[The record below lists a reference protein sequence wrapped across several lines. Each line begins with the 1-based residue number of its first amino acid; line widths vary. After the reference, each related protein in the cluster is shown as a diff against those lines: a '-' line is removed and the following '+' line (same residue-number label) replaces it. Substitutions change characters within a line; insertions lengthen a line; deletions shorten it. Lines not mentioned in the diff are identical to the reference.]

1 MVFMKIG
8 LPKALLYHYYAPL
21 WKAFFDELK
30 VHYIESE
37 DTTSKTVLLGKEKSI
52 DEACLA
58 LKIYLGHIE
67 ELKDKCDYILVPRIY
82 SLKKTEQVCNNFNC
96 LYDLVRNT
104 FKDIKILNYNI
115 DVKHHQSEKSA
126 FLKIGKDLGFSVMET
141 ARAYNLAKEIE
152 TTYYLNEVKKAKKT
166 LASTKTKILLIGH
179 PYILKDNLIGKSI
192 INYLEKNNIA
202 LIYSYQIKK
211 DLIEYNAN
219 KISPR
224 IHFTMNKRDLA
235 AFNYFH
241 DKVDGTIILTAFPCG
256 PDSLSNEMILRKRKK
271 HPLLLLT
278 FEDLTNNTAVITRLE
293 SFLDMLKGGIH
304 L

>member
-1 MVFMKIG
+1 MKIG

-21 WKAFFDELK
+21 WKAFFDELG
-30 VHYIESE
+30 VDYIVSS
-37 DTTSKTVLLGKEKSI
+37 DTTIKTLIVGKEKSI

-67 ELKDKCDYILVPRIY
+67 ELKEKCDYILVPRIF
-82 SLKKTEQVCNNFNC
+82 SLVKSEQACTNFNA

-115 DVKHHQSEKSA
+115 DVKHHKYEKSA
-126 FLKIGKDLGFSVMET
+126 FLKIGKDLGFSILES
-141 ARAYNLAKEIE
+141 ARAYNKAKEIE
-152 TTYYLNEVKKAKKT
+152 NNYYKNEEKNAKDILKT
-166 LASTKTKILLIGH
+166 NKTKILLLGH

-192 INYLEKNNIA
+192 VNYLLNNNISVV
-202 LIYSYQIKK
+202 YSYQVPRE
-211 DLIEYNAN
+211 LIDFNCN
-219 KISPR
+219 KISTK
-224 IHFTMNKRDLA
+224 IHFTMNKEQIA
-235 AFNYFH
+235 AFNYFK

-256 PDSLSNEMILRKRKK
+256 PDSLSNEMIIRKRKK
-271 HPLLLLT
+271 HPTLLLT

>member
-1 MVFMKIG
+1 MKIG
-8 LPKALLYHYYAPL
+8 LPKALLYHYYSHL

-30 VHYIESE
+30 VNYIESN
-37 DTTSKTVLLGKEKSI
+37 DTTAKTLILGKEKSI

-82 SLKKTEQVCNNFNC
+82 SLVKTEQVCTNFNC

-104 FKDIKILNYNI
+104 FPDIKILNYNI
-115 DVKHHQSEKSA
+115 DLKHHHSEKSA
-126 FLKIGKDLGFSVMET
+126 FIKIGKELGFSIIESLN
-141 ARAYNLAKEIE
+141 AYNKAKEIE
-152 TTYYLNEVKKAKKT
+152 NNYYKNEEKKAKIALK
-166 LASTKTKILLIGH
+166 SNKTKILLLGH
-179 PYILKDNLIGKSI
+179 PYILKDNLIGKNI
-192 INYLEKNNIA
+192 INYLEQNNIS
-202 LIYSYQIKK
+202 LIYSYQMPR
-211 DLIEYNAN
+211 DLIEFNCS
-219 KISPR
+219 KISEK
-224 IHFTMNKRDLA
+224 IHFTMNKKLLS
-235 AFNYFH
+235 AFNYFK

-256 PDSLSNEMILRKRKK
+256 PDSLANEMIIRKK
-271 HPLLLLT
+271 KQNPILLLT

>member
-1 MVFMKIG
+1 MKIG

-21 WKAFFDELK
+21 WKAFFDELG
-30 VHYIESE
+30 VDYIVSS
-37 DTTSKTVLLGKEKSI
+37 DTTIKTLIVGKEKSI

-67 ELKDKCDYILVPRIY
+67 ELKEKCDYILVPRIF
-82 SLKKTEQVCNNFNC
+82 SLVKSEQACTNFNA

-115 DVKHHQSEKSA
+115 DVKHHKYEKSA
-126 FLKIGKDLGFSVMET
+126 FLKIGKDLGFSILES
-141 ARAYNLAKEIE
+141 ARAYNKAKEIE
-152 TTYYLNEVKKAKKT
+152 NNYYKNEEKNAKDILKT
-166 LASTKTKILLIGH
+166 NKTKILLLGH

-192 INYLEKNNIA
+192 VNYLLNNNISVV
-202 LIYSYQIKK
+202 YSYQVPRE
-211 DLIEYNAN
+211 LIDFNCN
-219 KISPR
+219 KISTK
-224 IHFTMNKRDLA
+224 IHFTMNKEQIA
-235 AFNYFH
+235 AFNYFK
-241 DKVDGTIILTAFPCG
+241 DKVNGTIILTAFPCG
-256 PDSLSNEMILRKRKK
+256 PDSLSNEMIIRKRKK
-271 HPLLLLT
+271 HPTLLLT

>member
-1 MVFMKIG
+1 MKIG

-21 WKAFFDELK
+21 WKAFFDELG
-30 VHYIESE
+30 VDYIVSS
-37 DTTSKTVLLGKEKSI
+37 DTTIKTLIVGKEKSI
-52 DEACLA
+52 DETCLA

-67 ELKDKCDYILVPRIY
+67 ELKEKCDYILVPRIF
-82 SLKKTEQVCNNFNC
+82 SLVKSEQVCTNFNA

-115 DVKHHQSEKSA
+115 DVKHHKYEKSA
-126 FLKIGKDLGFSVMET
+126 FLKMGKELGFSILES
-141 ARAYNLAKEIE
+141 ARAYNKAKEIE
-152 TTYYLNEVKKAKKT
+152 NNYYKNEEKNAKDMLKT
-166 LASTKTKILLIGH
+166 NKTKILLLGH

-192 INYLEKNNIA
+192 VNYLLNNNISVV
-202 LIYSYQIKK
+202 YSYQVPRE
-211 DLIEYNAN
+211 LIDFNCN
-219 KISPR
+219 KISTK
-224 IHFTMNKRDLA
+224 IHFTMNKEQIA
-235 AFNYFH
+235 AFNYFK

-256 PDSLSNEMILRKRKK
+256 PDSLSNEMIIRKRKK
-271 HPLLLLT
+271 HPTLLLT

>member
-1 MVFMKIG
+1 MKIG

-21 WKAFFDELK
+21 WKAFFDELG
-30 VHYIESE
+30 VDYIVSS
-37 DTTSKTVLLGKEKSI
+37 DTTIKTLIVGKEKSI
-52 DEACLA
+52 DETCLA

-67 ELKDKCDYILVPRIY
+67 ELKEKCDYILVPRIF
-82 SLKKTEQVCNNFNC
+82 SLVKSEQVCTNFNA

-115 DVKHHQSEKSA
+115 DVKHHKYEKSA
-126 FLKIGKDLGFSVMET
+126 FLKIGKDLGFSILES
-141 ARAYNLAKEIE
+141 ARAYNKAKEIE
-152 TTYYLNEVKKAKKT
+152 NNYYKNEEKNAKDILKT
-166 LASTKTKILLIGH
+166 NKTKILLLGH

-192 INYLEKNNIA
+192 VNYLLNNNISVV
-202 LIYSYQIKK
+202 YSYQVPRE
-211 DLIEYNAN
+211 LIDFNCN
-219 KISPR
+219 KISTK
-224 IHFTMNKRDLA
+224 IHFTMNKEQIA
-235 AFNYFH
+235 AFNYFK

-256 PDSLSNEMILRKRKK
+256 PDSLSNEMIIRKRKK
-271 HPLLLLT
+271 HPTLLLT

>member
-1 MVFMKIG
+1 MKIG

-21 WKAFFDELK
+21 WKAFFDELG
-30 VHYIESE
+30 VDYIVSS
-37 DTTSKTVLLGKEKSI
+37 DTTIKTLIVGKEKSI
-52 DEACLA
+52 DGACLA

-67 ELKDKCDYILVPRIY
+67 ELKEKCDYILVPRIF
-82 SLKKTEQVCNNFNC
+82 SLVKSEQVCTNFNA

-115 DVKHHQSEKSA
+115 DVKHHKYEKSA
-126 FLKIGKDLGFSVMET
+126 FLKIGKDLGFSILES
-141 ARAYNLAKEIE
+141 ARAYNKAKEIE
-152 TTYYLNEVKKAKKT
+152 NNYYKNEEKNTKDILKT
-166 LASTKTKILLIGH
+166 NKTKILLLGH

-192 INYLEKNNIA
+192 VNYLLNNNISVV
-202 LIYSYQIKK
+202 YSYQVPRE
-211 DLIEYNAN
+211 LIDFNCN
-219 KISPR
+219 KISTK
-224 IHFTMNKRDLA
+224 IHFTMNKEHSA
-235 AFNYFH
+235 AFNYFK

-256 PDSLSNEMILRKRKK
+256 PDSLSNEMIIRKRKK
-271 HPLLLLT
+271 HPTLLLT

>member
-1 MVFMKIG
+1 MKIG

-21 WKAFFDELK
+21 WKAFFDELG
-30 VHYIESE
+30 VDYIVSS
-37 DTTSKTVLLGKEKSI
+37 DTTIKTLIVGKEKSI

-67 ELKDKCDYILVPRIY
+67 ELKEKCDYILVPRIF
-82 SLKKTEQVCNNFNC
+82 SLVKSEQVCTTFNA

-115 DVKHHQSEKSA
+115 DVKHHKYEKSA
-126 FLKIGKDLGFSVMET
+126 FLKMGKELGFSILES
-141 ARAYNLAKEIE
+141 ARAYNKAKEIE
-152 TTYYLNEVKKAKKT
+152 NNYYKNEEKNAKDILKT
-166 LASTKTKILLIGH
+166 NKTKILLLGH

-192 INYLEKNNIA
+192 VNYLLNNNISVV
-202 LIYSYQIKK
+202 YSYQVPRE
-211 DLIEYNAN
+211 LIDFNCN
-219 KISPR
+219 KISTK
-224 IHFTMNKRDLA
+224 IHFTMNKEQIA
-235 AFNYFH
+235 AFNYFK

-256 PDSLSNEMILRKRKK
+256 PDSLSNEMIIRKRKK
-271 HPLLLLT
+271 HPTLLLT

>member
-1 MVFMKIG
+1 MKIG

-21 WKAFFDELK
+21 WKAFFDELG
-30 VHYIESE
+30 VDYIVSS
-37 DTTSKTVLLGKEKSI
+37 DTTIKTLIVGKEKSI
-52 DEACLA
+52 DETCLA

-67 ELKDKCDYILVPRIY
+67 ELKEKCDYILVPRIF
-82 SLKKTEQVCNNFNC
+82 SLVKSEQVCTNFNA

-115 DVKHHQSEKSA
+115 DVKHHKYEKSA
-126 FLKIGKDLGFSVMET
+126 FLKMGKELGFSILES
-141 ARAYNLAKEIE
+141 ARAYNKAKEIE
-152 TTYYLNEVKKAKKT
+152 NNYYKNEEKNAKDILKT
-166 LASTKTKILLIGH
+166 NKTKILLLGH

-192 INYLEKNNIA
+192 VNYLLNNNISVV
-202 LIYSYQIKK
+202 YSYQVPRE
-211 DLIEYNAN
+211 LIDFNCN
-219 KISPR
+219 KISTK
-224 IHFTMNKRDLA
+224 IHFTMNKEQIA
-235 AFNYFH
+235 AFNYFK

-256 PDSLSNEMILRKRKK
+256 PDSLSNEMIIRKRKK
-271 HPLLLLT
+271 HPTLLLT